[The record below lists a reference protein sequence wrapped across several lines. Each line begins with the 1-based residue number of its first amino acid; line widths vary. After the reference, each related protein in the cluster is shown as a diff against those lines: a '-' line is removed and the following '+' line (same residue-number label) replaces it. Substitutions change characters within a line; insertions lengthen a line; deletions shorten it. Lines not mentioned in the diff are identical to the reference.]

1 MSEDP
6 ISAEIFE
13 IEVRAIEKARTWV
26 AEYHGDSLNG
36 RQVKDIVGNV
46 GMILYAALK
55 AAAYDSVANGLNDTY
70 PDIAA
75 AIREVALANA
85 ETENP
90 E

>member
-1 MSEDP
+1 MSEDQ
-6 ISAEIFE
+6 ISSEIFE
-13 IEVRAIEKARTWV
+13 IEVRAIEQARTWV
-26 AEYHGDSLNG
+26 TEYHGESLNG

-46 GMILYAALK
+46 GMILYTALK
-55 AAAYDSVANGLNDTY
+55 AAAFDSIANGLNDAY

-85 ETENP
+85 EQEHP